1 MASSTQGPPDLILW
15 DVVEEH
21 FNESEFLFEQW
32 DRALHSP
39 KYNLTELGATLEQRL
54 AAHLDGLVVGG
65 RPVAKR
71 TLEPELENASE
82 PNRTIV
88 AALALLFMEEEKR
101 ANHVIELVQ
110 RTEGPLQ
117 EALSRALTLANVTQL
132 DRLLQGRFRE
142 SRSDTEK
149 AVFLDILTGRGV
161 DPGESLRP
169 CFESRNPQLVGA
181 ALKAAGR
188 FARREML
195 GIVDKLLRAD
205 HRPTRPI
212 ALGAGLALGSRN
224 AWKLCR
230 VVVKDWNRDEP
241 DLLLMIAILGRPED
255 HQLLYAQLDNPA
267 RTERI
272 LWNLGFCGTL
282 EAGDAC
288 LARLQSDNK
297 RVAKVAAEA
306 LAWIGGFDLNSNE
319 FQAPASEVEEDET
332 LAEAEESDLE
342 TNLKLDGVDDL
353 PVPNREAIAQWWKEN
368 RERLPK
374 DGRQVFGRPFSAEA
388 MVHAL
393 EAAALWRRHG
403 VALELSIRTGGKH
416 VSTDAFSSRQR
427 RQIAALEGISL
438 GQWSER

>member
-1 MASSTQGPPDLILW
+1 MTSSTNRPPDLILW

-21 FNESEFLFEQW
+21 FNEAEFLFEQW

-39 KYNLTELGATLEQRL
+39 KYNLTELGATLERRL
-54 AAHLDGLVVGG
+54 AAHLDGLVIGA

-71 TLEPELENASE
+71 MLEPELEKASE

-88 AALALLFMEEEKR
+88 AALALLFSEEEKG
-101 ANHVIELVQ
+101 ANRIIEMVQ

-132 DRLLQGRFRE
+132 DRLLLGRFRE
-142 SRSDTEK
+142 SRSETEK

-161 DPGESLRP
+161 DPGEGLRP

-230 VVVKDWNRDEP
+230 EVAKDWNRDEP

-255 HQLLYAQLDNPA
+255 RQLLYAQLDNPA

-272 LWNLGFCGTL
+272 LWNLGFCGTV
-282 EAGDAC
+282 ETADAC
-288 LARLQSDNK
+288 LPYLQSDNE
-297 RVAKVAAEA
+297 RIAKVAAEA
-306 LAWIGGFDLNSNE
+306 LAWIGGFDLNSDE
-319 FQAPASEVEEDET
+319 FQAPASKVEEDET
-332 LAEAEESDLE
+332 LAEPQENNLE
-342 TNLKLDGVDDL
+342 TSLELDGVDDL

-393 EAAALWRRHG
+393 EAAPLWRRHG
-403 VALELSIRTGGKH
+403 VALELSIRTDGKH
-416 VSTDAFSSRQR
+416 VSTDAFSSRQC
-427 RQIAALEGISL
+427 
-438 GQWSER
+438 